1 MISGDIQL
9 VINTTDGNQSLR
21 DSFDIR
27 RTALNRQICHYTT
40 LSGAKAG
47 VDSIEALQDNDI
59 EVFCG
64 HGENT
69 TIGFEKTHNP
79 FL

>member
-1 MISGDIQL
+1 MKILYFLIIVL
-9 VINTTDGNQSLR
+9 I
-21 DSFDIR
+21 I
-27 RTALNRQICHYTT
+27 LNFQYN
-40 LSGAKAG
+40 
-47 VDSIEALQDNDI
+47 NDI